1 MKRAGLRALMKSMRR
16 LGFLILGRPGRYPS
30 CYVHL
35 QLTGK
40 PPAND
45 TERLVEGIVGKG
57 KSAPLHWL
65 EEQLCDT
72 LYRAELRRGAG
83 TLDIGVWG
91 PTLFRIE
98 AVRVLKEMRSEF
110 AYPVPDGRAEIET
123 MTQEML
129 REKSVQNCRHSLR

>member
-1 MKRAGLRALMKSMRR
+1 MKQAGLRAPMKLMRR
-16 LGFLILGRPGRYPS
+16 LGFLVFGRPGRCPS
-30 CYVHL
+30 RYVHL

-45 TERLVEGIVGKG
+45 SERLVEGIVGKG

-65 EEQLCDT
+65 EEQICDT

-98 AVRVLKEMRSEF
+98 AVRVLEEIRPEF
-110 AYPVPDGRAEIET
+110 AHPVPDSKAEIET
-123 MTQEML
+123 GTQDNAP
-129 REKSVQNCRHSLR
+129 REKRAEL